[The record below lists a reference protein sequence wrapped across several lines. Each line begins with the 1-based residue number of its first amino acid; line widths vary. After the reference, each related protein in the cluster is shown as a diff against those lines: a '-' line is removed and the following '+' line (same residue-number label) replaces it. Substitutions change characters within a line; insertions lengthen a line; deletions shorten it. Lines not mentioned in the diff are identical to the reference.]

1 MATPLVLLGGTFD
14 PPHLGHLLLG
24 ECARVQFGARR
35 VVYLPAGDPYR
46 KTGSAGPGP
55 GAFGPPRREVSPV
68 AHRLEMTRLA
78 IRGNR
83 HFALDEREAR
93 RDGPTYT
100 VDTLE
105 ELCAEG
111 CDDVVLVLGSDA
123 IADMP
128 NWKQPERIVE
138 LARIAVVAKDPE
150 APVPAAPGG
159 VPATRVEMP
168 YLPISSTL
176 VRERVAR
183 GLPVR
188 YLVPDAV
195 ERYIRRHG
203 LYRDG

>member
-1 MATPLVLLGGTFD
+1 MAPLVVVGGTFD
-14 PPHLGHLLLG
+14 PPHAGHLLLG

-35 VVYLPAGDPYR
+35 VLYLPAGDPYR
-46 KTGSAGPGP
+46 KTGSAGPEP
-55 GAFGPPRREVSPV
+55 GVFGPPRRQVSPV

-83 HFALDEREAR
+83 HFALDDREAR

-105 ELCAEG
+105 SLHAEG
-111 CDDVVLVLGSDA
+111 CDDIVLVFGSDA

-128 NWKQPERIVE
+128 NWKQPARIVE
-138 LARIAVVAKDPE
+138 LARLAVVAK
-150 APVPAAPGG
+150 APGVAVPAAPGG
-159 VPATRVEMP
+159 ATVTPIEMP

-203 LYRDG
+203 LYRDA